1 MSYTDFYIGFEHK
14 FLRNIYSK
22 EELATSTYLSA
33 LENYYKI
40 FDKFLTT
47 VILLETVRN
56 SHLTFD
62 EIVSN
67 DLAEFFLKKYADSKN
82 FKDFT
87 KVINRTEVKHTKKTK
102 KCQNLPKN
110 FMLLFM
116 LV

>member
-1 MSYTDFYIGFEHK
+1 M
-14 FLRNIYSK
+14 
-22 EELATSTYLSA
+22 
-33 LENYYKI
+33 
-40 FDKFLTT
+40 
-47 VILLETVRN
+47 ILLQTVRN

-102 KCQNLPKN
+102 KMSKFTQKLYAFVYAFLIDFKARISP
-110 FMLLFM
+110 MRQ
-116 LV
+116 